1 MLRELHKSV
10 FRDLA
15 LHSSTA
21 DKKYLCLLASECLS
35 HLLSNL
41 PPLLCPSSRGK
52 GELPLVPGLGPSPPS
67 PNRPILPP
75 DPPHEWSTGIDPP
88 LALPAPQFLPRGGT
102 WTQLQECL
110 GASLD
115 QDHGEQLCTGTG
127 GDIKNSSGSLYLCS
141 AARVSQGRHWS
152 CLGGKCSLLGVRA
165 LLQTHRAAPKIL

>member
-115 QDHGEQLCTGTG
+115 QDHGEQLCSGTG
-127 GDIKNSSGSLYLCS
+127 GDIKSSSGSLYLCS

-152 CLGGKCSLLGVRA
+152 CLGGKCSLLGARA
-165 LLQTHRAAPKIL
+165 LLRTHRAAPKIL